1 MENIELHD
9 IREKFLKFFESK
21 GHLLHPSYSLIPK
34 NDKSLLLIGAGM
46 APLKKYFTGEETPPA
61 KRMTTSQKCVRTG
74 DIDNVGKT
82 LRHLTFF
89 EMLGNFSF
97 GDYFKSEAIH
107 WAWEF
112 LTEVMKL
119 PAEKLWVSVYEKDD
133 EAYRIWHDE
142 IGIPAE
148 RIVKLGK
155 EDNFWELEVGPSG
168 PDSEIHY
175 DKGEEFGCGSPDC
188 KPGCDCDRFLEV
200 WNLVFTQFDK
210 DKNGEYHPLPHPNI
224 DTGMGLERI
233 ACIMENVGSVYDIK
247 AIRKIMDTVA
257 DICGKKYGDDK
268 DDDVHFRIIGDHSR
282 AITFLI
288 SDGVVPSNEGRG
300 YVLRKLIRRASR
312 HGMLLGIK
320 QSFLEAP
327 VTEVIES
334 WGRAYPELIENKK
347 VILEV
352 LNTEEERF
360 QRTIV
365 QGTELLT
372 QKIADLKSKMKK
384 VLSGED
390 AFVLYDT
397 YGFPADLTEEILEDE
412 GLSYDKEGFKEAMD
426 EQRTRAREALDK
438 SDSGWKKDS
447 KIEFDSE
454 IGKFS
459 GYEMN
464 ETTTKITD
472 IYVDGKKTDELPT
485 EAEGIVILEDTPFY
499 GESGGQV
506 GDIGEIIGDDFR
518 LEVLDTQKTKDGLYL
533 QICKTVD
540 GVAKKGAEVSTKI
553 DTKRRDDIRRNH
565 SATHLLHA
573 ALREVLGTHVHQAGS
588 LVNPERLRFD
598 FSHYQAMTEEEI
610 KEVERIVNE
619 KVLESIPVVTEI
631 KSLKEAKEE
640 GVTGL
645 FESKYGDVV
654 RVLKMGKFSME
665 LCGGT
670 HVRNTSEIGLFKI
683 VSETGVAAG
692 VRRIEAV
699 TGHASYKYVLKNEE
713 LIKSVENRL
722 KTTREN
728 IEQRIGEMEKHEK
741 EQRKEIESIKA
752 KLLGNAASDMTSEI
766 KEINGING
774 IKVLAKVFEG
784 VEPNELKNIADEIRN
799 KEDAIL
805 VILASKNGGGLNLLV
820 AASKSLVK
828 EGINSGNIV
837 RNIAKALG
845 GNGGGRPDMA
855 MAGAKD
861 VDKVNEVFQK
871 IADYIK

>member
-97 GDYFKSEAIH
+97 GDYFKTEAIH

-233 ACIMENVGSVYDIK
+233 ACIMENVDSVYDIK

-268 DDDVHFRIIGDHSR
+268 DDDIHFRIIGDHSR

-610 KEVERIVNE
+610 KAVERIVNE

-631 KSLKEAKEE
+631 KSLKEAKDE

-728 IEQRIGEMEKHEK
+728 IEQRIGEMEKHER

-752 KLLGNAASDMTSEI
+752 KLLGNAALDMTSEI
-766 KEINGING
+766 KEING

-820 AASKSLVK
+820 AASKGLVK

>member
-97 GDYFKSEAIH
+97 GDYFKTEAIH

-233 ACIMENVGSVYDIK
+233 ACIMENVDSVYDIK
-247 AIRKIMDTVA
+247 AIRKIMDKVA

-268 DDDVHFRIIGDHSR
+268 DDDIHFRIIGDHSR

-540 GVAKKGAEVSTKI
+540 GVAKKGAEVSTRI

-631 KSLKEAKEE
+631 KSLKEAKDE

-728 IEQRIGEMEKHEK
+728 IEQRIGEMEKHER

-766 KEINGING
+766 KEING

-820 AASKSLVK
+820 AASKGLVK

>member
-97 GDYFKSEAIH
+97 GDYFKTEAIH

-119 PAEKLWVSVYEKDD
+119 AAEKLWVSVYEKDD

-210 DKNGEYHPLPHPNI
+210 DKNAEYHPLPHPNI

-233 ACIMENVGSVYDIK
+233 ACIMENVDSVYDIK

-268 DDDVHFRIIGDHSR
+268 DDDIHFRIIGDHSR

-610 KEVERIVNE
+610 KAVERIVNE

-631 KSLKEAKEE
+631 KSLKEAKDE

-728 IEQRIGEMEKHEK
+728 IEQRIGEMEKHER

-752 KLLGNAASDMTSEI
+752 KLLGNAALDMTSEI
-766 KEINGING
+766 KEING

-820 AASKSLVK
+820 AASKGLVK

>member
-97 GDYFKSEAIH
+97 GDYFKTEAIH

-175 DKGEEFGCGSPDC
+175 DKGEEFGCGCPDC

-233 ACIMENVGSVYDIK
+233 ACIMENVDSVYDIK

-268 DDDVHFRIIGDHSR
+268 DDDIHFRIIGDHSR

-372 QKIADLKSKMKK
+372 QKIADLKAKMKK

-472 IYVDGKKTDELPT
+472 IYVDGKKTDELPL

-540 GVAKKGAEVSTKI
+540 GVAKKGTEVSTKI
-553 DTKRRDDIRRNH
+553 DIKRRDDIRRNH

-631 KSLKEAKEE
+631 KSLKEAKDE

-645 FESKYGDVV
+645 FENKYGDVV

-728 IEQRIGEMEKHEK
+728 IEQRIGEMEKHER

-766 KEINGING
+766 KEINGI
-774 IKVLAKVFEG
+774 KVLAKVFEG

-799 KEDAIL
+799 KEDSIL
-805 VILASKNGGGLNLLV
+805 VILASKNGEGLNLLV
-820 AASKSLVK
+820 AASKGLVK
-828 EGINSGNIV
+828 EGVNSGNIV

>member
-97 GDYFKSEAIH
+97 GDYFKTEAIH

-142 IGIPAE
+142 IGIPTE

-233 ACIMENVGSVYDIK
+233 ACIMENVDSVYDIK

-320 QSFLEAP
+320 KSFLEAP

-472 IYVDGKKTDELPT
+472 IYVDGKKTDELPL

-540 GVAKKGAEVSTKI
+540 GVAKKGTEVSTKI

-610 KEVERIVNE
+610 REVERIVNE

-631 KSLKEAKEE
+631 KSLKEAKDE

-728 IEQRIGEMEKHEK
+728 IEQRIGEMEKHER

-766 KEINGING
+766 KEINGI
-774 IKVLAKVFEG
+774 KVLAKVFEG

-799 KEDAIL
+799 KEDSIL
-805 VILASKNGGGLNLLV
+805 VILASKNGEGLNLLV

>member
-97 GDYFKSEAIH
+97 GDYFKTEAIH

-175 DKGEEFGCGSPDC
+175 DKGEEFGCGCPDC

-233 ACIMENVGSVYDIK
+233 ACIMENVDSVYDIK

-268 DDDVHFRIIGDHSR
+268 DDDIHFRIIGDHSR

-372 QKIADLKSKMKK
+372 QKIADLKAKMKK

-553 DTKRRDDIRRNH
+553 DAKRRDDIRRNH

-610 KEVERIVNE
+610 REVERIVNE

-631 KSLKEAKEE
+631 KSLKEAKDE

-728 IEQRIGEMEKHEK
+728 IEQRIGEMEKHER

-766 KEINGING
+766 KEINGI
-774 IKVLAKVFEG
+774 KVLAKVFEG

-799 KEDAIL
+799 KEDSIL

-820 AASKSLVK
+820 AASKGLVK
-828 EGINSGNIV
+828 EGVNSGNIV

>member
-97 GDYFKSEAIH
+97 GDYFKTEAIH

-112 LTEVMKL
+112 LTEIMKL

-233 ACIMENVGSVYDIK
+233 ACIMENVDSVYDIK

-472 IYVDGKKTDELPT
+472 IYVDGKKTDELPL

-631 KSLKEAKEE
+631 KSLKEAKDE

-713 LIKSVENRL
+713 LIKSIENRL

-728 IEQRIGEMEKHEK
+728 IEQRIDEMEKHER

-766 KEINGING
+766 KEING

-820 AASKSLVK
+820 AASKGLVK
-828 EGINSGNIV
+828 EGVNSGNIV

>member
-1 MENIELHD
+1 MENLQLHD

-21 GHLLHPSYSLIPK
+21 GHLVHPSYSLIPK
-34 NDKSLLLIGAGM
+34 DDKSLLLIGAGM
-46 APLKKYFTGEETPPA
+46 APLKKYFTQEAVPPA

-97 GDYFKSEAIH
+97 GDYFKTEAIH
-107 WAWEF
+107 WSWEF

-119 PAEKLWVSVYEKDD
+119 PKEKLWVSVYEEDD
-133 EAYRIWHDE
+133 EAYRIWHEE
-142 IGIPAE
+142 IGIPE
-148 RIVKLGK
+148 EKIVKLGK

-175 DKGEEFGCGSPDC
+175 DKGVEFGCGKKNC

-210 DKNGEYHPLPHPNI
+210 DKDGVYHPLPHPNI

-233 ACIMENVGSVYDIK
+233 ACIMEGVESVYDIK
-247 AIRKIMDTVA
+247 AIRKIMDTVSELSG
-257 DICGKKYGDDK
+257 IPYGKDNK
-268 DDDVHFRIIGDHSR
+268 DDVHLRIIGDHSR

-320 QSFLEAP
+320 KAFLETP

-334 WGRAYPELIENKK
+334 WGRAYPELIQNKK

-365 QGTELLT
+365 QGTELLNE
-372 QKIADLKSKMKK
+372 KIKELKSQNKNEM
-384 VLSGED
+384 SGED
-390 AFVLYDT
+390 VFVLYDT
-397 YGFPADLTEEILEDE
+397 YGFPADLTGEILEENSLTYNEDE
-412 GLSYDKEGFKEAMD
+412 FKKAMEA
-426 EQRTRAREALDK
+426 QRTRARDAIDK
-438 SDSGWKKDS
+438 SDSGWRKDT

-459 GYEMN
+459 GYESD
-464 ETTTKITD
+464 ETDTEITD
-472 IYVDGKKTDELPT
+472 IYVDGVKTDSLKEG
-485 EAEGIVILEDTPFY
+485 EEGIVILSDTPFY

-506 GDIGEIIGDDFR
+506 GDVGEIVGKDFK
-518 LEVLDTQKTKDGLYL
+518 LEVKDTKKTKDGLFL
-533 QICKTVD
+533 HFVK
-540 GVAKKGAEVSTKI
+540 GVQGNAKKGDKVNSKVDA
-553 DTKRRDDIRRNH
+553 KRRNDIRRNH

-573 ALREVLGTHVHQAGS
+573 ALRQVLGTHVHQAGS
-588 LVNPERLRFD
+588 LVLPDKLRFD
-598 FSHYQAMTEEEI
+598 FSHYQAMTDEEI
-610 KEVERIVNE
+610 KKVERIVNE
-619 KVLESIPVVTEI
+619 KVLESIPVKTEV
-631 KSLKEAKEE
+631 KPLKEAKEE
-640 GVTGL
+640 GVMGL
-645 FESKYGDVV
+645 FENKYGDIV
-654 RVLKMGKFSME
+654 RVLKMGDFSME

-670 HVRNTSEIGLFKI
+670 HVSNTSEVGMFKI
-683 VSETGVAAG
+683 ISETGVAAG
-692 VRRIEAV
+692 VRRIEAI
-699 TGHASYKYVLKNEE
+699 TGHAAYEYVNGLEE
-713 LIKSVENRL
+713 LISNV
-722 KTTREN
+722 
-728 IEQRIGEMEKHEK
+728 EK
-741 EQRKEIESIKA
+741 ELNSNRDNIIARIKENSENERAQRKEIESLKS
-752 KLLGNAASDMTSEI
+752 KLLGNAAEDLTSDIREI
-766 KEINGING
+766 GG
-774 IKVLAKVFEG
+774 RKVLTKVFEG
-784 VEPNELKNIADEIRN
+784 IEAGELKTIADELRN
-799 KEDAIL
+799 KEGDIL
-805 VILASKNGGGLNLLV
+805 VILAAKKENSLNLLV

-828 EGINSGNIV
+828 DGVNSGNIV

-861 VDKVNEVFQK
+861 VEK
-871 IADYIK
+871 IDETFKNIEQYL

>member
-97 GDYFKSEAIH
+97 GDYFKTEAIH

-233 ACIMENVGSVYDIK
+233 ACIMENVDSVYDIK

-472 IYVDGKKTDELPT
+472 IYVDGKKADELPT

-631 KSLKEAKEE
+631 KSLKEAKDE

-728 IEQRIGEMEKHEK
+728 IEQRIGEMEKHER

-766 KEINGING
+766 KEINGL
-774 IKVLAKVFEG
+774 KVLAKVFEG

-799 KEDAIL
+799 KEDSIL
-805 VILASKNGGGLNLLV
+805 VILASKNDGGLNLLV
-820 AASKSLVK
+820 AASKGLVK
-828 EGINSGNIV
+828 EGVNSGNIV

>member
-97 GDYFKSEAIH
+97 GDYFKTEAIH

-233 ACIMENVGSVYDIK
+233 ACIMENVDSVYDIK

-268 DDDVHFRIIGDHSR
+268 DDDIHFRIIGDHSR

-472 IYVDGKKTDELPT
+472 IYVDGKKTDDLPT

-631 KSLKEAKEE
+631 KSLKEAKDE

-728 IEQRIGEMEKHEK
+728 IEQRIGEMEKLER

-766 KEINGING
+766 KEING

-805 VILASKNGGGLNLLV
+805 VILASKNGEGLNLLV

>member
-97 GDYFKSEAIH
+97 GDYFKTEAIH

-142 IGIPAE
+142 IGILAE

-233 ACIMENVGSVYDIK
+233 ACIMENVDSVYDIK

-268 DDDVHFRIIGDHSR
+268 DDDIHFRIIGDHSR

-412 GLSYDKEGFKEAMD
+412 GLSYDKKGFKEAMD

-472 IYVDGKKTDELPT
+472 IYVDGKKTNELPLDT
-485 EAEGIVILEDTPFY
+485 EGIVILEDTPFY

-610 KEVERIVNE
+610 KKVERIVNE

-631 KSLKEAKEE
+631 KSLKEAKDE

-645 FESKYGDVV
+645 FESKYGEVV

-728 IEQRIGEMEKHEK
+728 IEQRIGEMEKHER

-766 KEINGING
+766 KEINGI
-774 IKVLAKVFEG
+774 KVLAKVFEG
-784 VEPNELKNIADEIRN
+784 VEPNELKNIANEIRN

>member
-97 GDYFKSEAIH
+97 GDYFKTEAIH

-233 ACIMENVGSVYDIK
+233 ACIMENVDSVYDIK

-268 DDDVHFRIIGDHSR
+268 DDDIHFRIIGDHSR

-631 KSLKEAKEE
+631 KSLKEAKDE

-766 KEINGING
+766 KEINGI
-774 IKVLAKVFEG
+774 KVLAKVFEG

-799 KEDAIL
+799 KEDSIL

-820 AASKSLVK
+820 AASKGLVK

>member
-97 GDYFKSEAIH
+97 GDYFKTEAIH

-233 ACIMENVGSVYDIK
+233 ACIMENVDSVYDIK

-268 DDDVHFRIIGDHSR
+268 DDDIHFRIIGDHSR

-728 IEQRIGEMEKHEK
+728 IEQRIGEMEKHER

-766 KEINGING
+766 KEINGI
-774 IKVLAKVFEG
+774 KVLAKVFEG

-799 KEDAIL
+799 KEDSIL

-820 AASKSLVK
+820 AASKGLVK

>member
-97 GDYFKSEAIH
+97 GDYFKTEAIH

-119 PAEKLWVSVYEKDD
+119 PKERLWVSVYEKDD

-142 IGIPAE
+142 IGVPAE

-210 DKNGEYHPLPHPNI
+210 DVHGEYHPLPHPNI

-233 ACIMENVGSVYDIK
+233 ACIMENVDSVYDIK
-247 AIRKIMDTVA
+247 AIRKIMDKVG

-268 DDDVHFRIIGDHSR
+268 NDDVHFRIIGDHSR

-320 QSFLEAP
+320 QGFLEAP

-372 QKIADLKSKMKK
+372 QKIADLKAKMKK
-384 VLSGED
+384 ILSGED

-412 GLSYDKEGFKEAMD
+412 GLSYDKDGFKEAMD

-447 KIEFDSE
+447 KMEFDSE

-459 GYEMN
+459 GYELN

-472 IYVDGKKTDELPT
+472 IYVDGKKTDKLPLDQ
-485 EAEGIVILEDTPFY
+485 EGIVILEDTPFY

-518 LEVLDTQKTKDGLYL
+518 LEVLDTKKTKDGLYL
-533 QICKTVD
+533 QICKTVE
-540 GVAKKGAEVSTKI
+540 GVAKKGEEVSTKI
-553 DTKRRDDIRRNH
+553 DVKRRDDIRRNH

-573 ALREVLGTHVHQAGS
+573 ALRQVLGTHVHQAGS
-588 LVNPERLRFD
+588 LVDPERLRFD

-610 KEVERIVNE
+610 KEVEKIVNE

-631 KSLKEAKEE
+631 KSLKEAKAE
-640 GVTGL
+640 GVMGL
-645 FESKYGDVV
+645 FEDKYGDVV
-654 RVLKMGKFSME
+654 RVLKMGPFSME

-692 VRRIEAV
+692 VRRIEAI

-713 LIKSVENRL
+713 LIKSIEGRM

-728 IEQRIGEMEKHEK
+728 IEQRLGEMEKIEK

-752 KLLGNAASDMTSEI
+752 KLLGNAASDMASEI
-766 KEINGING
+766 KEINGV
-774 IKVLAKVFEG
+774 KVLAKVFEG
-784 VEPNELKNIADEIRN
+784 VEANELKNIADEIRN
-799 KEDAIL
+799 KEESIL
-805 VILASKNGGGLNLLV
+805 VILAAKNASGLNLLV
-820 AASKSLVK
+820 AASKGLVK

-861 VDKVNEVFQK
+861 VDKVNDVFQK

>member
-97 GDYFKSEAIH
+97 GDYFKTEAIH

-233 ACIMENVGSVYDIK
+233 ACIMENVDSVYDIK

-268 DDDVHFRIIGDHSR
+268 DDDIHFRIIGDHSR

-472 IYVDGKKTDELPT
+472 IYVDGKKTDELPL

-610 KEVERIVNE
+610 KKVERIVNE
-619 KVLESIPVVTEI
+619 KILESIPVVTEI
-631 KSLKEAKEE
+631 KSLKEAKDE

-728 IEQRIGEMEKHEK
+728 IEQRIGEMEKHER

-766 KEINGING
+766 KEING

-820 AASKSLVK
+820 AASKGLVK

>member
-97 GDYFKSEAIH
+97 GDYFKTEAIH

-233 ACIMENVGSVYDIK
+233 ACIMENVDSVYDIK

-472 IYVDGKKTDELPT
+472 IYVDGKKTDDLPL
-485 EAEGIVILEDTPFY
+485 ESEGIVILEDTPFY

-631 KSLKEAKEE
+631 KSLKEAKDE

-645 FESKYGDVV
+645 FESKYGEVV

-728 IEQRIGEMEKHEK
+728 IEQRIGEMEKHER

-766 KEINGING
+766 KEINGT
-774 IKVLAKVFEG
+774 KVLAKVFEG

-799 KEDAIL
+799 KEDSIL

-820 AASKSLVK
+820 AASKGLVK

>member
-9 IREKFLKFFESK
+9 IREKFLNFFESK

-97 GDYFKSEAIH
+97 GDYFKTEAIH

-233 ACIMENVGSVYDIK
+233 ACIMENVDSVYDIK

-257 DICGKKYGDDK
+257 DICGKKYGYDK

-631 KSLKEAKEE
+631 KSLKEAKDE

-728 IEQRIGEMEKHEK
+728 IEQRIGEMEKHER

-766 KEINGING
+766 KEING

-805 VILASKNGGGLNLLV
+805 VIFASKNGGGLNLLV

>member
-97 GDYFKSEAIH
+97 GDYFKTEAIH

-233 ACIMENVGSVYDIK
+233 ACIMENVDSVYDIK

-268 DDDVHFRIIGDHSR
+268 DDDIHFRIIGDHSR

-713 LIKSVENRL
+713 LIKSVESRL

-728 IEQRIGEMEKHEK
+728 IEQRIGEMEKHER

-766 KEINGING
+766 KEINGI
-774 IKVLAKVFEG
+774 KVLAKVFEG

-799 KEDAIL
+799 KEDSIL

-820 AASKSLVK
+820 AASKGLVK
-828 EGINSGNIV
+828 EGVNSGNIV

>member
-97 GDYFKSEAIH
+97 GDYFKTEAIH

-210 DKNGEYHPLPHPNI
+210 DKNGEYHPLSHPNI

-233 ACIMENVGSVYDIK
+233 ACIMENVDSVYDIK

-268 DDDVHFRIIGDHSR
+268 DDDIHFRIIGDHSR

-384 VLSGED
+384 ILSGED

-447 KIEFDSE
+447 KMEFDSE

-472 IYVDGKKTDELPT
+472 IYVDGKKADELPT

-540 GVAKKGAEVSTKI
+540 GVAKKSAEVSTKI

-631 KSLKEAKEE
+631 KSLKEAKDE

-728 IEQRIGEMEKHEK
+728 IEQRIGEMEKQER

-766 KEINGING
+766 KEING

-820 AASKSLVK
+820 AASKGLVK

>member
-97 GDYFKSEAIH
+97 GDYFKTEAIH

-233 ACIMENVGSVYDIK
+233 ACIMENVDSVYDIK

-268 DDDVHFRIIGDHSR
+268 DDDIHFRIIGDHSR

-631 KSLKEAKEE
+631 KSLKEAKDE

-728 IEQRIGEMEKHEK
+728 IEQRIGEMEKHER

-766 KEINGING
+766 KEINGI
-774 IKVLAKVFEG
+774 KVLAKVFEG

-799 KEDAIL
+799 KEDSIL

-820 AASKSLVK
+820 AASKGLVK

>member
-97 GDYFKSEAIH
+97 GDYFKTEAIH

-175 DKGEEFGCGSPDC
+175 DKGEEFGCGCPDC

-233 ACIMENVGSVYDIK
+233 ACIMENVDSVYDIK

-268 DDDVHFRIIGDHSR
+268 DDDIHFRIIGDHSR

-631 KSLKEAKEE
+631 KSLKEAKDE

-728 IEQRIGEMEKHEK
+728 IEQRIGEMEKHER

-752 KLLGNAASDMTSEI
+752 KLLGNAASDMTTEI
-766 KEINGING
+766 KEING

-799 KEDAIL
+799 KEDSIL

-820 AASKSLVK
+820 AASKGLVK

>member
-97 GDYFKSEAIH
+97 GDYFKTEAIH

-142 IGIPAE
+142 IGVPAE

-175 DKGEEFGCGSPDC
+175 DKGEEFGCGCPDC

-233 ACIMENVGSVYDIK
+233 ACIMENVDSVYDIK

-268 DDDVHFRIIGDHSR
+268 DDDIHFRIIGDHSR

-372 QKIADLKSKMKK
+372 QKISDLKSKMKK

-472 IYVDGKKTDELPT
+472 IYVDGKKTDELPL

-540 GVAKKGAEVSTKI
+540 GIAKKGAEVSTKI

-631 KSLKEAKEE
+631 KSLKEAKDE

-645 FESKYGDVV
+645 FENKYGDVV

-699 TGHASYKYVLKNEE
+699 TGHASYRYVLKNEE

-728 IEQRIGEMEKHEK
+728 IEQRIGEMEKHER

-766 KEINGING
+766 KEINGV
-774 IKVLAKVFEG
+774 KVLAKVFEG

-799 KEDAIL
+799 KEDSIL

-820 AASKSLVK
+820 AASKGLVK
-828 EGINSGNIV
+828 EGVNSGNIV

>member
-97 GDYFKSEAIH
+97 GDYFKTEAIH

-233 ACIMENVGSVYDIK
+233 ACIMENVDSVYDIK

-472 IYVDGKKTDELPT
+472 IYVDGKKTNELPLDT
-485 EAEGIVILEDTPFY
+485 EGIVILEDTPFY

-540 GVAKKGAEVSTKI
+540 GVAKKGTEVSTKI

-619 KVLESIPVVTEI
+619 KVFESIPVVTEI

-728 IEQRIGEMEKHEK
+728 IEQRIGEMEKHER

-766 KEINGING
+766 KEINGI
-774 IKVLAKVFEG
+774 KVLAKVFEG

-799 KEDAIL
+799 KEDSIL
-805 VILASKNGGGLNLLV
+805 VILASKNGEGLNLLV

>member
-97 GDYFKSEAIH
+97 GDYFKTEAIH

-233 ACIMENVGSVYDIK
+233 ACIMENVDSVYDIK

-268 DDDVHFRIIGDHSR
+268 DDDIHFRIIGDHSR

-728 IEQRIGEMEKHEK
+728 IEQRIGEMEKHER

-766 KEINGING
+766 KEINGI
-774 IKVLAKVFEG
+774 KVLAKVFEG

-799 KEDAIL
+799 KEDSIL

-820 AASKSLVK
+820 AASKGLVK
-828 EGINSGNIV
+828 EGVNSGNIV

>member
-97 GDYFKSEAIH
+97 GDYFKTEAIH

-233 ACIMENVGSVYDIK
+233 ACIMENVDSVYDIK

-268 DDDVHFRIIGDHSR
+268 DDDIHFRIIGDHSR

-464 ETTTKITD
+464 ETSTKITD
-472 IYVDGKKTDELPT
+472 IYVDGKKTDELPL

-518 LEVLDTQKTKDGLYL
+518 LEVLDTKKTKDGLYL

-728 IEQRIGEMEKHEK
+728 IEQRIDEMEKHER

-752 KLLGNAASDMTSEI
+752 KLLGNTASDMTSEI
-766 KEINGING
+766 KEING

-820 AASKSLVK
+820 AASKGLVK

>member
-97 GDYFKSEAIH
+97 GDYFKTEAIH

-233 ACIMENVGSVYDIK
+233 ACIMENVDSVYDIK
-247 AIRKIMDTVA
+247 AIRKIMDKVA

-268 DDDVHFRIIGDHSR
+268 DDDIHFRIIGDHSR

-631 KSLKEAKEE
+631 KSLKEAKDE

-728 IEQRIGEMEKHEK
+728 IEQRIGEMEKHER

-766 KEINGING
+766 KEING

-820 AASKSLVK
+820 AASKGLVK

>member
-97 GDYFKSEAIH
+97 GDYFKTEAIH

-233 ACIMENVGSVYDIK
+233 ACIMENVDSVYDIK

-268 DDDVHFRIIGDHSR
+268 DDDIHFRIIGDHSR

-390 AFVLYDT
+390 VFVLYDT

-472 IYVDGKKTDELPT
+472 IYVDGKKTNELPL

-631 KSLKEAKEE
+631 KSLKEAKDE

-728 IEQRIGEMEKHEK
+728 IEQRIGEMEKHER

-766 KEINGING
+766 KEING

-820 AASKSLVK
+820 AASKGLVK

-837 RNIAKALG
+837 RSIAKALG

>member
-97 GDYFKSEAIH
+97 GDYFKTEAIH

-233 ACIMENVGSVYDIK
+233 ACIMENVDSVYDIK

-412 GLSYDKEGFKEAMD
+412 GLSYDKEGLKEAMD

-631 KSLKEAKEE
+631 KSLKEAKDE

-728 IEQRIGEMEKHEK
+728 IEQRIGEMEKHER

-766 KEINGING
+766 KEING

-820 AASKSLVK
+820 AASKGLVK